1 MVIANTWG
9 IYPQTNVSF
18 NMKKF
23 LFTILIA
30 LSLSFVVSSAI
41 VHAQSLRDEINKQNQ
56 ALAGKDGAGYGEG
69 ENKDT
74 AIGIAA
80 RLIKI
85 FLGMLGTIFIVYTV
99 YGGYLV
105 MTAAGEADHIE
116 KGKNIIKYGVIG
128 VGLIL
133 SSYSIAWMVFN
144 VLYTAK
150 QDRFQSFF
158 QFYVEQDTSRWQNP
172 DRLEQDTVPFRTF

>member
-1 MVIANTWG
+1 MVIVSTWG

-41 VHAQSLRDEINKQNQ
+41 VHAQTLQDEINKQNK
-56 ALAGKDGAGYGEG
+56 ALSDDAGYGEPG
-69 ENKDT
+69 D
-74 AIGIAA
+74 ARLIAA

-85 FLGMLGTIFIVYTV
+85 FLSFLGTIFLIYTV
-99 YGGYLV
+99 YGGYLI
-105 MTAAGEADHIE
+105 MTAAGKDEDIE
-116 KGKNIIKYGVIG
+116 KGKGIIKYGVIG

-133 SSYSIAWMVFN
+133 SSYSIVWMVFN
-144 VLYTAK
+144 VLYNAK

-158 QFYVEQDTSRWQNP
+158 QFYVEPNTSQWQNP
-172 DRLEQDTVPFRTF
+172 DRLEQDTVPFRAY